1 MNDEFLT
8 QFREPPRP
16 AFAHALYERISQK
29 KVSLRAQL
37 AGRLTLRNALA
48 GLFALILVAAC
59 VYVLAAPKWVEV
71 DKHLWVQERSSG
83 NNIYISQIPPFS
95 FYTSPLSSIEE
106 AKSQAGFEFKVTTW
120 VPPGFDLKGASA
132 PDMWSSEWSSEFPQ
146 VNVFWERGGIPPIPG
161 ERGGIPPT
169 PEELAFQAFYTRQL
183 ILDKYYPASFG
194 MVVGR
199 GSTKMTKVNSIP
211 AILIRGDWDYNKV
224 FRTFPS
230 VDNGYDWDKKAALQ
244 LIWREGEIVYRIYAI
259 DSSAS
264 VDDLI
269 CMAESAR

>member
-71 DKHLWVQERSSG
+71 DNRLWVRERSSG
-83 NNIYISQIPPFS
+83 YGTSISDLPPFY

-106 AKSQAGFEFKVTTW
+106 AKTQAGFEFKVPTW
-120 VPPGFDLKGASA
+120 VHPVFDLKGASV
-132 PDMWSSEWSSEFPQ
+132 PDMWNSELTSGYPQ
-146 VNVFWERGGIPPIPG
+146 VNLFWERGGILHTPG
-161 ERGGIPPT
+161 
-169 PEELAFQAFYTRQL
+169 ELAFQAFNTKML

-194 MVVGR
+194 MTVGR
-199 GSTKMTKVNSIP
+199 GSTRMTGVNNIP
-211 AILIRGDWDYNKV
+211 AVLIRGDWDYNKI
-224 FRTFPS
+224 FETLPS
-230 VDNGYDWDKKAALQ
+230 PDNGYEWDKQAALQ
-244 LIWREGEIVYRIYAI
+244 LLWREGDVVYRIYAI
-259 DSSAS
+259 DSL
-264 VDDLI
+264 VDADFLI
-269 CMAESAR
+269 RMAESAR

>member
-16 AFAHALYERISQK
+16 AFAHALYERISQE

-48 GLFALILVAAC
+48 GLVALILVAAC

-71 DKHLWVQERSSG
+71 DKHLWVQEKSSG
-83 NNIYISQIPPFS
+83 HNIYISQIPPFS

-106 AKSQAGFEFKVTTW
+106 AKSQAGFELEIPTW

-146 VNVFWERGGIPPIPG
+146 VNIFWERGGIPTPG
-161 ERGGIPPT
+161 
-169 PEELAFQAFYTRQL
+169 ELAFQMFYTKML
-183 ILDKYYPASFG
+183 IMDKYYPASFG
-194 MVVGR
+194 MIVGR
-199 GSTKMTKVNSIP
+199 GSTKMTGVNNIP
-211 AILIRGDWDYNKV
+211 AVLIHGDWDYKKV
-224 FRTFPS
+224 FQTPPS
-230 VDNGYDWDKKAALQ
+230 FDNGYEWDKQAALQ
-244 LIWREGEIVYRIYAI
+244 LVWREGEMVYRIYAI
-259 DSSAS
+259 GSSAS
-264 VDDLI
+264 AEDLI
-269 CMAESAR
+269 RMAESAR